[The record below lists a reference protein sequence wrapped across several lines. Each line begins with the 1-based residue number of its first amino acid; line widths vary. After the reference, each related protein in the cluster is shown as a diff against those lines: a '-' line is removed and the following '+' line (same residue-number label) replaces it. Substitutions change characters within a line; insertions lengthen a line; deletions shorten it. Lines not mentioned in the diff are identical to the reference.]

1 MHMGSIKDPAR
12 TRILT
17 GPDNLRKTFSH
28 TDTPGRVKQKARD
41 TETEERKEKQ
51 RRRLPPLKTRGD
63 HDKKEPSILK
73 KKKKRKN
80 IKINILQNY

>member
-1 MHMGSIKDPAR
+1 MVSIKDPAR

-17 GPDNLRKTFSH
+17 GPDNFRKTFSH

-51 RRRLPPLKTRGD
+51 RRRLPIGSDRYVVTETVNSFQLVMV
-63 HDKKEPSILK
+63 
-73 KKKKRKN
+73 
-80 IKINILQNY
+80 

>member
-12 TRILT
+12 TRIFT
-17 GPDNLRKTFSH
+17 RPDILRKTFSH

-51 RRRLPPLKTRGD
+51 RRRLSPLKTRGD
-63 HDKKEPSILK
+63 HGKKKERIL
-73 KKKKRKN
+73 
-80 IKINILQNY
+80 I